1 MPARALT
8 FTPSPSPTCLRHIYV
23 YDPFFHVHMKCENLF
38 SRVIFPAC
46 KMFFYCS
53 PCCALACFSFS
64 SKLLRH
70 SSMAHGYLIIRG
82 LNFSFPKMR
91 ASNWRY
97 LVYLINY
104 ATYSRRVL
112 FGGRKVVDKPFWFG
126 IKFSSC
132 QCDWTDWCFRESQRR
147 GDVLNPLGFN
157 LLISLTDLD
166 GRHVSN
172 ISIFNLVNVPAKHSS
187 RVYSNKQPLTLQP
200 TTK

>member
-1 MPARALT
+1 MLVLWVGSGGCTIFNIIALFASARLDFYALAVPNM
-8 FTPSPSPTCLRHIYV
+8 FTSHLRIR
-23 YDPFFHVHMKCENLF
+23 PFFFHVHMKCENLF

-112 FGGRKVVDKPFWFG
+112 FGGRKVVDKPFWFD

-132 QCDWTDWCFRESQRR
+132 QCD
-147 GDVLNPLGFN
+147 
-157 LLISLTDLD
+157 
-166 GRHVSN
+166 
-172 ISIFNLVNVPAKHSS
+172 
-187 RVYSNKQPLTLQP
+187 
-200 TTK
+200 